1 MDKKFNEEARKI
13 ISKHLGCSAEQVYC
27 VWSCKTLYH
36 IKGLFSSDVAN
47 AKGLY
52 WEITYNGI
60 KKELYVDRYRKEENK
75 AIKIEI

>member
-13 ISKHLGCSAEQVYC
+13 ISKHLGCGAEQVYC
-27 VWSCKTLYH
+27 VWSCKTLHH

>member
-13 ISKHLGCSAEQVYC
+13 ISKYLACSEEQVYC
-27 VWSCKTLYH
+27 VWCCKTLHH

-47 AKGLY
+47 AKDLY

-60 KKELYVDRYRKEENK
+60 KKELYVDRYKKVENK
-75 AIKIEI
+75 AISIEL